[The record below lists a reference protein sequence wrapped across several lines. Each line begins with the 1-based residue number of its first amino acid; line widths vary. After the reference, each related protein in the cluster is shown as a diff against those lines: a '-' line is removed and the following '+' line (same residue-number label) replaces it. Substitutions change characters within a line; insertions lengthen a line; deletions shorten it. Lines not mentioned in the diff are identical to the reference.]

1 MKSDLIYYL
10 ALDQYFGNV
19 CELDVIFN
27 FERVHT
33 IIDELLMAGHIQE
46 TSLKEVKR
54 VSVFNRDF
62 ELIILQFLNLFKSV
76 ENGDTIQENELNQD
90 GTETILESSISYVAK
105 YLDI

>member
-1 MKSDLIYYL
+1 MDDSENELMCLLFIHRIVE

-54 VSVFNRDF
+54 
-62 ELIILQFLNLFKSV
+62 SV

-90 GTETILESSISYVAK
+90 GTETILESGISYVAK